1 MSQWET
7 TIIPL
12 KDASDLLI
20 AFGVDTGSDQVHR
33 WKREDGFR
41 WIDLEGLLSE
51 SDSVL
56 VIDWREELSI
66 ALEEIQEQLEQL
78 QIDFEFDL
86 DENEE
91 QGDITV
97 DGATKAVKYIPDDGD
112 EFHTVID
119 TINELIQPRARYRM
133 FRSSEGSDTWSYALL
148 TEEAWRKLESDA
160 PKTVVL
166 LFA

>member
-33 WKREDGFR
+33 WKREDGLR
-41 WIDLEGLLSE
+41 WIDLEGLLGE

-78 QIDFEFDL
+78 Q
-86 DENEE
+86 
-91 QGDITV
+91 
-97 DGATKAVKYIPDDGD
+97 KY
-112 EFHTVID
+112 F
-119 TINELIQPRARYRM
+119 LY
-133 FRSSEGSDTWSYALL
+133 LL
-148 TEEAWRKLESDA
+148 RCIYFLQTDQD
-160 PKTVVL
+160 
-166 LFA
+166 